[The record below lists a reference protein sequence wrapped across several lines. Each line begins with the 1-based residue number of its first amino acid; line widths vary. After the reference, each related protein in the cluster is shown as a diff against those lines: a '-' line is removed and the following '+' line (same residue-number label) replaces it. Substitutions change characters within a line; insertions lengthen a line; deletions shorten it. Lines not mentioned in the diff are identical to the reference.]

1 MPPADA
7 PHVAYRQFLQRL
19 RALLLRIDD
28 IEPPPGIVCL
38 GEFVGRLGQHF
49 RRGDAQT
56 DRDADSAPGGADDL
70 APQLLEIET
79 FHSRKV
85 EEGFVDAV
93 YFEVGDEGGP
103 NAVHAVAHV
112 AVEFVV
118 RGERD
123 DAVFPDG
130 ICYLEQR
137 VAHPDISLRRPVHG
151 YRTAVVVR
159 GHDNGL
165 SVQPRLHGLLAGAVK

>member
-1 MPPADA
+1 MYFVRFFKVGGSLGEQPVGGDADVHGKA
-7 PHVAYRQFLQRL
+7 EPGVNLVLQPVGKVHRIAVERGGACHVA
-19 RALLLRIDD
+19 
-28 IEPPPGIVCL
+28 
-38 GEFVGRLGQHF
+38 
-49 RRGDAQT
+49 
-56 DRDADSAPGGADDL
+56 
-70 APQLLEIET
+70 
-79 FHSRKV
+79 
-85 EEGFVDAV
+85 EGLVDAV

-112 AVEFVV
+112 AVELVV
-118 RGERD
+118 RGERN

-130 ICYLEQR
+130 GCYLKQR
-137 VAHPDISLRRPVHG
+137 VTHPDVSLRRPVHG

>member
-1 MPPADA
+1 MPPTDA
-7 PHVAYRQFLQRL
+7 PHIAYREFFQRL
-19 RALLLRIDD
+19 HTLLLRIDD
-28 IEPPPGIVCL
+28 IEPPPGVVRL
-38 GEFVGRLGQHF
+38 GELVGGLGQYF
-49 RRGDAQT
+49 GRGDAQT

-70 APQLLEIET
+70 APQLLEIEA

-85 EEGFVDAV
+85 EEGLVDAV

-112 AVEFVV
+112 AVELVV
-118 RGERD
+118 RGERN

-130 ICYLEQR
+130 VCYLKQR
-137 VAHPDISLRRPVHG
+137 VTHPDVSLRRPVHG